1 MAVARSEVIGQF
13 MSKFFRSKL
22 ILTRVT
28 GADRE
33 ENLADVDTGDGA
45 VGLAVGTTHSSL
57 QSIGTSA

>member
-1 MAVARSEVIGQF
+1 MAVARSKVIGQLVS
-13 MSKFFRSKL
+13 MSFCSEL

-28 GADRE
+28 SADRE